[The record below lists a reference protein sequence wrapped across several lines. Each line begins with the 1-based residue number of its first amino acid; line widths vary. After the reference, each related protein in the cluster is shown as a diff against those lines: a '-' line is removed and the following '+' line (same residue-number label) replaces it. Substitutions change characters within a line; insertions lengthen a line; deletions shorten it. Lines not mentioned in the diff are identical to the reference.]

1 MSAPVALDE
10 PKPRASGWPL
20 QILILEDVPLEAQLV
35 ESELRRGKI
44 QFVARRVTTREAFVA
59 ALQETAFDLIF
70 ADYKLPDF
78 DGLTALALAQEL
90 CPDTPF
96 ILVSGQISEEMAIEA
111 VNGGAIDYVFKD
123 HLGRLLPSVHR
134 ALREVRE
141 RKRRQVAES
150 ALRASEQ
157 RYRMLVERS
166 RDGILQFD
174 QRGQLAFA
182 NPRAVEILGCE
193 RARLVAQPAIVNRL
207 LHPAS
212 WRQFLAVLEEF
223 EATGRLPEQAAE
235 WRWVRPD
242 GRPVFTENLFTDL
255 VNDVGRRIGF
265 QIVLRDIT
273 DKKRAEV
280 ELRRSYAKLRRI
292 FYQTVNTLS
301 SAVGKRDPY
310 TGGHQHR
317 VAQLAR
323 SIAEEL
329 KLPPGRAEGIFF
341 TGLLHDIGKINIPG
355 EVLNRSG
362 SLTEAEMLMI
372 RTHPEVGYQI
382 LKNIE
387 FPWPVAMATV
397 QHHEHLDGSG
407 YPAGLKGDQ
416 IILEARILTVADVIE
431 GMASHRPY
439 RPALG
444 IKKALQETAR
454 YSGIRYDPA
463 VVECSRR
470 LFEELRFQFDL
481 DDAASLWANGH
492 QTIAEI
498 DLPSRGQGQ
507 GQPPGSDQ

>member
-1 MSAPVALDE
+1 MSQQAVLDE
-10 PKPRASGWPL
+10 PKPRTAGWPL

-59 ALQETAFDLIF
+59 ALHETAFDLIF
-70 ADYKLPDF
+70 ADYKLPEF
-78 DGLTALALAQEL
+78 DGLTALALAQEIR
-90 CPDTPF
+90 PEVPF

-111 VNGGAIDYVFKD
+111 VNGGATDYVFKD

-141 RKRRQVAES
+141 RKRRQVAEN

-174 QRGQLAFA
+174 RRGNLAFV
-182 NPRAVEILGCE
+182 NPRAAEILGCD
-193 RARLVAQPAIVNRL
+193 RTQLATQQGIVQRL
-207 LHPAS
+207 LHPSSAEPFRAILEKSRHTGALPALAS
-212 WRQFLAVLEEF
+212 
-223 EATGRLPEQAAE
+223 E
-235 WRWVRPD
+235 WRWTRPD
-242 GRPVFTENLFTDL
+242 GKLVCTENLYTDL
-255 VNDVGRRIGF
+255 VNDLGQRIGF
-265 QIVLRDIT
+265 QIVLRDVT
-273 DKKRAEV
+273 DKKRAEDA
-280 ELRRSYAKLRRI
+280 LRRSYAKLRRI
-292 FYQTVNTLS
+292 FDQTVNTLS

-323 SIAEEL
+323 RIAEEMN
-329 KLPPGRAEGIFF
+329 LPRGRIEGIFL

-362 SLTEAEMLMI
+362 PLTEAETLMI

-407 YPAGLKGDQ
+407 YPAGLRGDQ
-416 IILEARILTVADVIE
+416 IILEARILTVADVTE

-444 IKKALQETAR
+444 IRRALQEIAR

-463 VVECSRR
+463 VVECSRK
-470 LFEELRFQFDL
+470 LFEEGRFQFDVA
-481 DDAASLWANGH
+481 DASGLWATGH
-492 QTIAEI
+492 QTIAET
-498 DLPSRGQGQ
+498 DLAPRGQGQ
-507 GQPPGSDQ
+507 GQPPGNDQ